1 MQRRIFR
8 IGDDLSAF
16 PGAVLCRD
24 ISVPSDGKP
33 VTIRR
38 GVPLAE
44 ALERLPQRRD
54 GLEIP
59 ILVPDTGELAQP
71 DASARLAGG
80 VAGPG
85 IALDPPHQGQVN
97 LRAAIAGLLRVDGA
111 AVARL
116 NRSGVALLATAL
128 DGRVVREGETV
139 AIVKAPALFVDGA
152 KVERALHGLRGRPV
166 VRVAPFRAQR
176 VAMVAGTRIRLAQ
189 LEVATRHLSSHLE
202 RFGAQLIATRHLDN
216 DDPDEITRT
225 YRALLEDGVELVL
238 TAGSIMLDPDDPFM
252 VAARRIRAR
261 IACIGAP
268 IDPGTMFW
276 VAYAGEVPMFGLASC
291 ELYGRLSI
299 FDLLLPYALAGEPIT
314 PDLLAEL
321 GYGGLLSETQHAR
334 RPPGWYRE
342 ADDKTATVHPEPAR
356 SHDA

>member
-8 IGDDLSAF
+8 FGDDLSAF
-16 PGAVLCRD
+16 AGAVLCRD
-24 ISVPSDGKP
+24 ISAPSDGKP

-44 ALERLPQRRD
+44 ALERLPWRHD
-54 GLEIP
+54 GIEITV
-59 ILVPDTGELAQP
+59 LVPDAGELAQP
-71 DASARLAGG
+71 DASARLAEG

-85 IALDPPHQGQVN
+85 IAPDSPHQGQVN
-97 LRAAIAGLLRVDGA
+97 LRAAIAGLLRVDPA

-116 NRSGVALLATAL
+116 NRSGVALVATAL

-139 AIVKAPALFVDGA
+139 AIVKAPALFVESA
-152 KVERALHGLRGRPV
+152 KVERALGRLRGRPV

-176 VAMVAGTRIRLAQ
+176 VALVAGTRIRRAQ

-202 RFGAQLIATRHLDN
+202 HFGAQLIATRHLDN
-216 DDPDEITRT
+216 DDPGEIART

-238 TAGSIMLDPDDPFM
+238 TAGSIMLDPEDPFI
-252 VAARRIRAR
+252 VAARRVRAR

-314 PDLLAEL
+314 RDLLAEL

-334 RPPGWYRE
+334 RPPGWYRQ
-342 ADDKTATVHPEPAR
+342 ADDETATAHPEPTS

>member
-1 MQRRIFR
+1 MRRHIFK

-16 PGAVLCRD
+16 AGAVLCRD

-44 ALERLPQRRD
+44 ALERLPQQLD
-54 GLEIP
+54 GLEIAVL
-59 ILVPDTGELAQP
+59 IPDAGELEQP
-71 DASARLAGG
+71 DASARLAEG

-111 AVARL
+111 AVVRL
-116 NRSGVALLATAL
+116 NRSGVALVATAL
-128 DGRVVREGETV
+128 DGRVVQEGETV

-152 KVERALHGLRGRPV
+152 RVERALEALRGKPV
-166 VRVAPFRAQR
+166 ARVAPFRAQR
-176 VAMVAGTRIRLAQ
+176 VAMVAGTRIRPAQ
-189 LEVATRHLSSHLE
+189 LAVATRHLSSHLE
-202 RFGAQLIATRHLDN
+202 RFGARLVATRHLDN
-216 DDPDEITRT
+216 DDPVEIARA
-225 YRALLEDGVELVL
+225 YRALLDDGVELVL
-238 TAGSIMLDPDDPFM
+238 IAGSIMLDPGDPFM
-252 VAARRIRAR
+252 VAARRVRAR
-261 IACIGAP
+261 MACVGAP

-314 PDLLAEL
+314 RELLAEL

-334 RPPGWYRE
+334 RPPGWYSE
-342 ADDKTATVHPEPAR
+342 ASNEAETAHPEPAQT
-356 SHDA
+356 SET